1 MTPQELK
8 AQIGSGL
15 LSFPVTPFDAEDRFA
30 PVPPAAKRPAA
41 GKRES
46 HSMCSA

>member
-1 MTPQELK
+1 MSPAAALAAFTAATTSDGRSEK
-8 AQIGSGL
+8 NS
-15 LSFPVTPFDAEDRFA
+15 

-41 GKRES
+41 GKSES